1 MFEAASGGRVPQVPV
16 SLRGTACVL
25 HMAVIRPS
33 KSPTLNAISILAGNI
48 YPAAIFGGL
57 CEHNEF

>member
-1 MFEAASGGRVPQVPV
+1 
-16 SLRGTACVL
+16 
-25 HMAVIRPS
+25 MAVIRPS